1 MSLPLTPAE
10 LDAEDTGTTLI
21 IDVRGPGE
29 YAAGHVPGALN
40 LPLDSLPQLLDDV
53 RAAAARRELIVVC
66 AAGMRSA
73 TACAQ
78 LAAAGIEARGLEG
91 GTDAWRAAGLPVET
105 AALPERNVWAM
116 DRQVRFTAG
125 SLVLVGLA
133 GSLVTPWAALLS
145 AGIAGGL
152 VYSGVSNTCGMAVM
166 LGKLPFNRPRPAAL
180 APVREA
186 LQNA

>member
-1 MSLPLTPAE
+1 MNPTLTPAE
-10 LDAEDTGTTLI
+10 LTAKAPDTTLI

-29 YAAGHVPGALN
+29 FAAGHVPGALS

-53 RAAAARRELIVVC
+53 RAAAGRRELVVVC

-78 LAAAGIEARGLEG
+78 LAAAGIDARGLEG
-91 GTDAWRAAGLPVET
+91 GTDAWRAAGLQVET
-105 AALPERNVWAM
+105 SALPERNIWAM

-125 SLVLVGLA
+125 SLVLIGLA

-152 VYSGVSNTCGMAVM
+152 VYSGLSNTCGMAAM

-186 LQNA
+186 LQSA

>member
-1 MSLPLTPAE
+1 MNPTLTAVE
-10 LDAEDTGTTLI
+10 LSAKDADATLV

-29 YAAGHVPGALN
+29 FAAGHVPGALN
-40 LPLDSLPQLLDDV
+40 LPLDSLPQLLDDL
-53 RAAAARRELIVVC
+53 RAAASRRELIVVC

-73 TACAQ
+73 NACAQ
-78 LAAAGIEARGLEG
+78 LADAGVAATGLDG

-105 AALPERNVWAM
+105 AAQPERNVWAM

-125 SLVLVGLA
+125 SLVLAGLA

-152 VYSGVSNTCGMAVM
+152 VYSGVSNTCGMAAM

-180 APVREA
+180 APVRAA